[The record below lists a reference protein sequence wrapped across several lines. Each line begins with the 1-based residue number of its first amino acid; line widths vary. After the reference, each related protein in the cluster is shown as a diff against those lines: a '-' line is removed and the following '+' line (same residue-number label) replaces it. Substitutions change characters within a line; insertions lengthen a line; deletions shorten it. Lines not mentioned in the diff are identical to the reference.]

1 MSDAGSLTYP
11 LPERPAVRVGAERI
25 GYALGVITSSS
36 TYNRTGGSRST
47 AVAEAVAVQ
56 HQPGTFA
63 WIDVTDPVAGDF
75 DHIAAALQLH
85 ELAVEDAIEAGQRP
99 KVERYDDTLV
109 AVFRPARV
117 DDAGV
122 VVYDELFVA
131 IGDHFVLTVGHGP
144 LEALLQEAK
153 RRMCEAVRIPNHPGT
168 ALYAVAD
175 VVVDGYV
182 QLLRAKEHAIEL
194 AEIAV
199 FSEQPPRGVGQ
210 ELFRHKREVLNL
222 WQAAEPLVLPLDEL
236 SDDRKDLVG
245 DDVRE
250 YLRDVSDHL
259 KAVVARLE
267 AHRDLLTDAFDVNVA
282 QVGVKQNEDMRTMS
296 AWAALLLL
304 PTLLV
309 GLWGMNFRHM
319 PELDARWG
327 YPAALGVIVVS
338 CVALAMWFRR
348 VDWL

>member
-1 MSDAGSLTYP
+1 M
-11 LPERPAVRVGAERI
+11 
-25 GYALGVITSSS
+25 ITSSS
-36 TYNRTGGSRST
+36 CYDRTGGSRS
-47 AVAEAVAVQ
+47 VALADAMTEEHA
-56 HQPGTFA
+56 PGTFA

-75 DHIAAALQLH
+75 DRIAATLQLH

-109 AVFRPARV
+109 AVFRPART
-117 DDAGV
+117 DDSGV
-122 VVYDELFVA
+122 IVYDELFVA
-131 IGDHFVLTVGHGP
+131 IGDQFVLTVAHGP
-144 LEALLQEAK
+144 LEELLLVAK
-153 RRMCEAVRIPNHPGT
+153 RRMCDAVKIPNHPGT
-168 ALYAVAD
+168 ALYAIAD

-182 QLLRAKEHAIEL
+182 QLLRAHEHAIEL

-199 FSEQPPRGVGQ
+199 FSERPPRRVGQ
-210 ELFRHKREVLNL
+210 ELFRYKREVLNL
-222 WQAAEPLVLPLDEL
+222 WQAAAPLVLPLDEL
-236 SDDRKDLVG
+236 IDDRKGLVG

-259 KAVVARLE
+259 KTVVAGLE
-267 AHRDLLTDAFDVNVA
+267 THRDLLTDAFDVNVA

-304 PTLLV
+304 PTLLA

-319 PELDARWG
+319 PELDVAWG
-327 YPAALGVIVVS
+327 YPAALAVIVTS
-338 CVALAMWFRR
+338 CVALALWFRH

>member
-1 MSDAGSLTYP
+1 MIFD
-11 LPERPAVRVGAERI
+11 
-25 GYALGVITSSS
+25 
-36 TYNRTGGSRST
+36 RTGGDLPL
-47 AVAEAVAVQ
+47 AVNEAIAAGGAS
-56 HQPGTFA
+56 GTFA

-75 DHIAAALQLH
+75 DRIAAELQLH

-109 AVFRPARV
+109 AVFRPART

-122 VVYDELFVA
+122 IVYDELFVA
-131 IGDHFVLTVGHGP
+131 IGDQIVLTVGHGP
-144 LEALLQEAK
+144 LEELLREAK
-153 RRMCEAVRIPNHPGT
+153 RRMCDAVRIPNHPGT
-168 ALYAVAD
+168 ALYAIAD
-175 VVVDGYV
+175 VLVDGYV
-182 QLLRAKEHAIEL
+182 QLLHAKEHAIEL

-199 FSEQPPRGVGQ
+199 FGEPPPKRVGQ

-222 WQAAEPLVLPLDEL
+222 LQAAGPLVLPLDEL
-236 SDDRKDLVG
+236 IDDRKGLVG

-267 AHRDLLTDAFDVNVA
+267 THRDLLTDAFDVNVA

-304 PTLLV
+304 PTLLA
-309 GLWGMNFRHM
+309 GLWGMNFKHM
-319 PELDARWG
+319 PELDEPWG

-338 CVALAMWFRR
+338 CVALALWFRR